1 MSKNNGPKKETSSP
15 KKNDLKTVEKDKSK
29 SSETVSADSKTS
41 KSKTINKSASQTS
54 ISHFSSV
61 STPEYREGWNRI
73 FGGSKNKEE
82 LTSEKGGQDLNSK
95 ILSISDDVIDL
106 QTRKALCKLF
116 RQHALRQGVDLTK
129 AEDLMLGIY
138 SLECKIKINW

>member
-1 MSKNNGPKKETSSP
+1 MSKTNGPKKETNSP

-41 KSKTINKSASQTS
+41 KSKATNKSASQTS

-73 FGGSKNKEE
+73 FGLGKNKEG
-82 LTSEKGGQDLNSK
+82 LTSEKGGRDLNSK

-106 QTRKALCKLF
+106 QTRKVLCNLF
-116 RQHALRQGVDLTK
+116 RQYAVRQGVDMAK

-138 SLECKIKINW
+138 SLECKIKINE